1 MQDNQ
6 NNNAEPNS
14 AMSQEL
20 ALQKSE
26 EKYRSLVTNIPDVTW
41 TTNSDGGTTF
51 ISPNVEKVY
60 GFTPEE
66 IYEQGSEVW
75 FGRIHEDDIGKVKKA
90 FGALIKNGETYDI
103 EYRIKRK
110 DGQWIWLYD
119 RSVSTHKKKG
129 VVYADGVFTDI
140 TERKKAEQNLRRS
153 EEKFRDIFEKTVIGM
168 YRTSPDGRILM
179 ANPALVRMLGYSSFE
194 ELAERNLEA
203 EGYEP
208 QYPRSE
214 FKKRIERDG
223 RVVAMESSWLRRDGT
238 ALLIIENARVV
249 RDENGNTLYYEGT
262 AEDITERIRAEL
274 ALRESEE
281 KYRTLVESAGE
292 SIATIDDNGHF
303 LFMNMTGAKRVGG
316 RPEDYVGKT
325 MWEVFPKKI
334 ADRQMA
340 SVRQVIKTGEGINTI
355 TLTELQTQSRWYN
368 TTIEPLR
375 DSSGKVTA
383 ALVIARDIHEFKQAQ
398 EELARYREEMV
409 RAEQLASLGTLSAM
423 TAHQLTQPLT
433 IIGLSLEN
441 SLADLEATTCPDTV
455 REALK
460 DSLAEVSNV
469 TSIVNR
475 FRNFARKASESSAWD
490 VDLKAVAERIMKLL
504 SESARRAGVTLRL
517 KKMDKLPC
525 IYSNEKELEQLFFAL
540 IENAIQAAEGKKNRR
555 LTISGDVKNGRVELQ
570 FSDNCGGIA
579 PENIEKIFEP
589 FFTTKTQGAR
599 TGLGLCIVERIASRT
614 GGKVR
619 IENQPGKGSTF
630 IVTLPIKSDRR
641 S

>member
-355 TLTELQTQSRWYN
+355 TLTELQGQSRWYN

>member
-490 VDLKAVAERIMKLL
+490 IDLKAVAERIMKLL